1 MHALQGARLV
11 SFEYVPGLHEVHSPA
26 ALVTNVLPHGG
37 DGSSPGGHTGQDKHL
52 ILVLLLLSFSRTVYV
67 S

>member
-1 MHALQGARLV
+1 MHTLQAALSV
-11 SFEYVPGLHEVHSPA
+11 SSEYVPGLHEAHSPA
-26 ALVTNVLPHGG
+26 ALVTNVIPHGG

-52 ILVLLLLSFSRTVYV
+52 ILLLLLLSFSRTVYV